1 MEHVPKIRIT
11 IENTVPNARKANC
24 NLPKANST
32 CNLQL
37 AEGNLYHLLELFRAI
52 FSITKDNILNR
63 LIRFVMEQS
72 FLKLIEHSIKEHWH
86 LPSLTDYQGAEHN
99 YKDVARWIEKLHI
112 LFERSGI
119 RPGDKIALCSRNT
132 SNWGI
137 TFLATLTYG
146 AVAVPILNEF
156 RPDTIHHIINHSE
169 ARLLFVGK
177 SVWDNI
183 DHEQMPNLT
192 GIIAMADYSVISSEN
207 VSLRETALI
216 LEELFK
222 LKHPEGLQLKDIHY
236 RVERPGELAMI
247 NYTSGTTSSPKG
259 VMLPYRSMWSN
270 LRYALDQMGY
280 TPGEKL
286 VSILTMAHMYGL
298 AFEFIYPFASG
309 IHIYFLQKM
318 PSPKILGEVFAD
330 IRPHLIVAVPLIIEK
345 IIKSRVLPQL
355 ERFHIKLM
363 LKIPVIGGKIRHK
376 IKQQILD
383 AFGGRFKLLAV
394 GGAALNKE
402 VEAFLHSVKFPYTV
416 GYGMTEC
423 GPAIA
428 FDHWQTFRPTSCGK
442 AVDRMEIKIDSDDP
456 FNKVGEIFTKGANVM
471 DGYYNNPEATE
482 AVLAP
487 DGWLHTGDLGVLD
500 ADGYLYIKGRSKS
513 LILGPSGQNIY
524 PEEIEDILNAQPY
537 VAESLVIEREGKLVA
552 LVYPDAEAMKQNK
565 VTKEA
570 LNKIINETRKTINQ
584 QLPAY
589 SQLARVQIHEEEF
602 EKTPKRSIKRFLYQ

>member
-1 MEHVPKIRIT
+1 MET
-11 IENTVPNARKANC
+11 
-24 NLPKANST
+24 
-32 CNLQL
+32 
-37 AEGNLYHLLELFRAI
+37 
-52 FSITKDNILNR
+52 
-63 LIRFVMEQS
+63 S

-86 LPSLTDYQGAEHN
+86 LPSLTDYEGAEHN

-112 LFERSGI
+112 LFEKSGI
-119 RPGDKIALCSRNT
+119 QPGDKVALCSRNT

-137 TFLATLTYG
+137 AFFATLTYG

-156 RPDTIHHIINHSE
+156 KPDTIHHIINHSG

-183 DHEQMPNLT
+183 DHESMPMLD
-192 GIIAMADYSVISSEN
+192 GIIAMADYSVISSRNTVLAEIAPQ
-207 VSLRETALI
+207 LETLFKAKYP
-216 LEELFK
+216 EELRN
-222 LKHPEGLQLKDIHY
+222 KDIHY
-236 RVERPGELAMI
+236 RTEQPEELAMI

-280 TPGEKL
+280 APGEKL

-355 ERFHIKLM
+355 EKFHIKLM
-363 LKIPVIGGKIRHK
+363 LKMPIIGGKIRHK
-376 IKQQILD
+376 IKRQILD
-383 AFGGRFKLLAV
+383 AFGGQFKLLAV

-442 AVDRMEIKIDSDDP
+442 AVDRMEIRIDSSDP
-456 FNKVGEIFTKGANVM
+456 FNQVGEILTKGMNVM
-471 DGYYNNPEATE
+471 DGYYNNPEASNT
-482 AVLAP
+482 VLSP
-487 DGWLHTGDLGVLD
+487 NGWLHTGDLGVLD
-500 ADGYLYIKGRSKS
+500 PDGYLYIKGRSKS

-524 PEEIEDILNAQPY
+524 PEEIENLLNAQPY
-537 VAESLVIEREGKLVA
+537 IAESLVIEREGKLVA

-565 VTKEA
+565 ISREV
-570 LNKIINETRKTINQ
+570 LLKIIHETRKQINQ

-589 SQLARVQIHEEEF
+589 SQIARIEIHNEEF

>member
-11 IENTVPNARKANC
+11 IENTVPNARKATC

>member
-1 MEHVPKIRIT
+1 MET
-11 IENTVPNARKANC
+11 
-24 NLPKANST
+24 
-32 CNLQL
+32 
-37 AEGNLYHLLELFRAI
+37 
-52 FSITKDNILNR
+52 
-63 LIRFVMEQS
+63 S

-86 LPSLTDYQGAEHN
+86 LPSLTDYEGAEHN

-112 LFERSGI
+112 LFEKSGI
-119 RPGDKIALCSRNT
+119 QPGDKVALCSRNT

-137 TFLATLTYG
+137 AFFATLTYG

-156 RPDTIHHIINHSE
+156 KPDTIHHIINHSG

-183 DHEQMPNLT
+183 DHESMPTLD
-192 GIIAMADYSVISSEN
+192 GIIAMSDYSVISSRNTVLAEIAPQ
-207 VSLRETALI
+207 LETLFKAKYP
-216 LEELFK
+216 EELRN
-222 LKHPEGLQLKDIHY
+222 KDIHY
-236 RVERPGELAMI
+236 RTEQPEELAMI

-280 TPGEKL
+280 APGEKL

-355 ERFHIKLM
+355 EKFHIKLM
-363 LKIPVIGGKIRHK
+363 LKMPIIGEKIRHK
-376 IKQQILD
+376 IKRQILD
-383 AFGGRFKLLAV
+383 AFGGQFKLRAV

-442 AVDRMEIKIDSDDP
+442 AVDRMEIRIDSPDP
-456 FNKVGEIFTKGANVM
+456 FNQVGEILTKGMNVM
-471 DGYYNNPEATE
+471 DGYYNNPEASNT
-482 AVLAP
+482 VLSP

-500 ADGYLYIKGRSKS
+500 PDGYLYIKGRSKS

-524 PEEIEDILNAQPY
+524 PEEIEDLLNAQPY
-537 VAESLVIEREGKLVA
+537 IAESLVIEREGKLVA

-565 VTKEA
+565 ISREA
-570 LNKIINETRKTINQ
+570 LLKIIHETRKQINQ

-589 SQLARVQIHEEEF
+589 SQIARIEIHDEEF

>member
-11 IENTVPNARKANC
+11 IENTVPNASKATC

>member
-1 MEHVPKIRIT
+1 M
-11 IENTVPNARKANC
+11 
-24 NLPKANST
+24 
-32 CNLQL
+32 
-37 AEGNLYHLLELFRAI
+37 
-52 FSITKDNILNR
+52 
-63 LIRFVMEQS
+63 
-72 FLKLIEHSIKEHWH
+72 KLIEHSIKEHWH
-86 LPSLTDYQGAEHN
+86 LPSLTDYEGAEHN

-112 LFERSGI
+112 LFEKSGI
-119 RPGDKIALCSRNT
+119 QPGDKVALCSRNT

-137 TFLATLTYG
+137 AFFATLTYG

-156 RPDTIHHIINHSE
+156 KPDTIHHIINHSG

-183 DHEQMPNLT
+183 DHESMPMLD
-192 GIIAMADYSVISSEN
+192 GIIAMADYSVISSRNTVLAEIAPQ
-207 VSLRETALI
+207 LETLFKAKYP
-216 LEELFK
+216 EELRN
-222 LKHPEGLQLKDIHY
+222 KDIHY
-236 RVERPGELAMI
+236 RTEQPEELAMI

-280 TPGEKL
+280 APGEKL

-355 ERFHIKLM
+355 EKFHIKLM
-363 LKIPVIGGKIRHK
+363 LKMPIIGGKIRHK
-376 IKQQILD
+376 IKRQILD
-383 AFGGRFKLLAV
+383 AFGGQFKLLAV

-442 AVDRMEIKIDSDDP
+442 AVDRMEIRIDSSDP
-456 FNKVGEIFTKGANVM
+456 FNQVGEILTKGMNVM
-471 DGYYNNPEATE
+471 DGYYNNPEASNT
-482 AVLAP
+482 VLSP
-487 DGWLHTGDLGVLD
+487 NGWLHTGDLGVLD
-500 ADGYLYIKGRSKS
+500 PDGYLYIKGRSKS

-524 PEEIEDILNAQPY
+524 PEEIENLLNAQPY
-537 VAESLVIEREGKLVA
+537 IAESLVIEREGKLVA

-565 VTKEA
+565 ISREV
-570 LNKIINETRKTINQ
+570 LLKIIHETRKQINQ

-589 SQLARVQIHEEEF
+589 SQIARIEIHNEEF

>member
-1 MEHVPKIRIT
+1 MET
-11 IENTVPNARKANC
+11 
-24 NLPKANST
+24 
-32 CNLQL
+32 
-37 AEGNLYHLLELFRAI
+37 
-52 FSITKDNILNR
+52 
-63 LIRFVMEQS
+63 S

-86 LPSLTDYQGAEHN
+86 LPSLTDYEGAEHN

-112 LFERSGI
+112 LFEKSGI
-119 RPGDKIALCSRNT
+119 QPGDKVALCSRNT

-137 TFLATLTYG
+137 AFFATLTYG

-156 RPDTIHHIINHSE
+156 KPDTIHHIINHSG

-183 DHEQMPNLT
+183 DHESMPMLD
-192 GIIAMADYSVISSEN
+192 GIIAMADYSVISSRNTVLAEIAPQ
-207 VSLRETALI
+207 LETLFKAKYP
-216 LEELFK
+216 EELRN
-222 LKHPEGLQLKDIHY
+222 KDIHY
-236 RVERPGELAMI
+236 RTEQPEELAMI

-280 TPGEKL
+280 APGEKL

-355 ERFHIKLM
+355 EKFHIKLM
-363 LKIPVIGGKIRHK
+363 LKMPIIGGKIRHK
-376 IKQQILD
+376 IKRQILD
-383 AFGGRFKLLAV
+383 AFGGQFKLLAV

-442 AVDRMEIKIDSDDP
+442 AVDRMEIRIDSSDP
-456 FNKVGEIFTKGANVM
+456 FNQVGEILTKGMNVM
-471 DGYYNNPEATE
+471 DGYYNNPEASNT
-482 AVLAP
+482 VLSP

-500 ADGYLYIKGRSKS
+500 PDGYLYIKGRSKS

-524 PEEIEDILNAQPY
+524 PEEIENLLNAQPY
-537 VAESLVIEREGKLVA
+537 IAESLVIEREGKLVA

-565 VTKEA
+565 ISREA
-570 LNKIINETRKTINQ
+570 LLKIIHETRKQINQ

-589 SQLARVQIHEEEF
+589 SQIARIEIHNEEF

>member
-1 MEHVPKIRIT
+1 M
-11 IENTVPNARKANC
+11 
-24 NLPKANST
+24 
-32 CNLQL
+32 
-37 AEGNLYHLLELFRAI
+37 
-52 FSITKDNILNR
+52 
-63 LIRFVMEQS
+63 
-72 FLKLIEHSIKEHWH
+72 KLIEHSIKEHWH
-86 LPSLTDYQGAEHN
+86 LPSLTDYEGAEHN

-112 LFERSGI
+112 LFEKSGI
-119 RPGDKIALCSRNT
+119 QPGDKVALCSRNT

-137 TFLATLTYG
+137 AFFATLTYG

-156 RPDTIHHIINHSE
+156 KPDTIHHIINHSG

-183 DHEQMPNLT
+183 DHESMPMLD
-192 GIIAMADYSVISSEN
+192 GIIAMADYSVISSRNTVLAEIAPQ
-207 VSLRETALI
+207 LETLFKAKYP
-216 LEELFK
+216 EELRN
-222 LKHPEGLQLKDIHY
+222 KDIHY
-236 RVERPGELAMI
+236 RTEQPEELAMI

-280 TPGEKL
+280 APGEKL

-355 ERFHIKLM
+355 EKFHIKLM
-363 LKIPVIGGKIRHK
+363 LKMPIIGGKIRHK
-376 IKQQILD
+376 IKRQILD
-383 AFGGRFKLLAV
+383 AFGGQFKLLAV

-428 FDHWQTFRPTSCGK
+428 FDHWQTFRPSSCGR
-442 AVDRMEIKIDSDDP
+442 AVDRMEIRIDSPDP
-456 FNKVGEIFTKGANVM
+456 FNQVGEILTKGMNVM
-471 DGYYNNPEATE
+471 DGYYNNPEASNT
-482 AVLAP
+482 VLSP

-500 ADGYLYIKGRSKS
+500 PDGYLYIKGRSKS

-524 PEEIEDILNAQPY
+524 PEEIEDLLNAQPY
-537 VAESLVIEREGKLVA
+537 IAESLVIEREGKLVA

-565 VTKEA
+565 ISREA
-570 LNKIINETRKTINQ
+570 LLKIIHETRKQINQ
-584 QLPAY
+584 QIPAY
-589 SQLARVQIHEEEF
+589 SQIARIEIHDEEF